1 MTWTKIDDQFYDH
14 PKVVAAG
21 PLGVA
26 LFVCGLS
33 YCSRHLT
40 DGFISTT
47 QVRRLIDID
56 NPRDVAEKLVAVGLW
71 ERRDG
76 GYQVHDYLEYNP
88 SRAKVEAIRQVRM
101 EAGREGG
108 LRSGE
113 ARRKQ
118 AEEEGEANA
127 KQAPSKT
134 EAKMKAKT
142 NSRIPIPVPVPESPS
157 PEDSPPTA
165 GADAPSPPPPIK
177 APQSEPKKTKRD
189 PLTAGQCGFLDL
201 FGAKRFKT
209 NAQRDAVLAME
220 REHGTE
226 KLLDVTRWAAEKG
239 MGVGQAVGSVRS
251 ALPNWGKPK
260 KHQPGTGVLSSPDEW
275 LARRQEA
282 GMGEPS

>member
-21 PLGVA
+21 PLGIA

-40 DGFISTT
+40 DGFISVV

-56 NPRDVAEKLVAVGLW
+56 NPGDVAERLVSVGLW

-88 SRAKVEAIRQVRM
+88 SRAKVKAIRQARA
-101 EAGREGG
+101 EAGHTGG

-118 AEEEGEANA
+118 AEEEAEAKM
-127 KQAPSKT
+127 KQTSSKT
-134 EAKMKAKT
+134 EAKAKAKT
-142 NSRIPIPVPVPESPS
+142 NSRSRSRSRSESPS
-157 PEDSPPTA
+157 HSQGNAPSA
-165 GADAPSPPPPIK
+165 GADAPSTPPLSK
-177 APQSEPKKTKRD
+177 APQSKPKKPKRD
-189 PLTAGQCGFLDL
+189 PLTAGQRGFLDL

-209 NAQRDAVLAME
+209 IAQRDAVLVIE

-226 KLLDVTRWAAEKG
+226 KLLTVARWAAENG
-239 MGVGQAVGSVRS
+239 MSVGKAIGSVRT
-251 ALPNWGKPK
+251 ALPNWDKPK
-260 KHQPGTGVLSSPDEW
+260 KSKTVDTEPHSGIRQW
-275 LARRQEA
+275 LTEQGIEA
-282 GMGEPS
+282 Q